1 MSAVVTFY
9 HFVGLDEAQL
19 ADLRAGLV
27 ERCSA
32 RDIVGTTL
40 LATEGINGTLAGAR
54 PKLDEV
60 VAWLRGQPGL
70 AELPVKF
77 SQASA
82 TSPVFYRLRVKIK
95 PEIVTFGVPVAPGE
109 RTGQHVD
116 AERWNEL
123 LDDPDLVVIDTRN
136 HYEIEVG
143 SFPGALNPNTESF
156 REFPQFVADQLDP
169 QQQPRIAMFCTGGIR
184 CEKASAYM
192 LEAGFSEV
200 YQLDGGILKY
210 LETVAEPANRWQ
222 GDCFVFD
229 QRVALKADL
238 APGEHVQC
246 HACRRP
252 LTQADVNNPHYEEG
266 VSCRFCFDASPKRR
280 AAHAE
285 RQKQIDL
292 ARSRG
297 QVHLGPKSQVAHR
310 QTEQRRKPSDSDQ

>member
-1 MSAVVTFY
+1 MSSVVTFY
-9 HFVGLDEAQL
+9 HFVALDEARL
-19 ADLRAGLV
+19 AGLRAGLV
-27 ERCSA
+27 ELCSA
-32 RDIVGTTL
+32 REILGTTL
-40 LATEGINGTLAGAR
+40 LATEGINGTLAGER
-54 PKLDEV
+54 SHLEDV
-60 VAWLRGQPGL
+60 VVWLRDQPGL
-70 AELPVKF
+70 TELQVKF
-77 SQASA
+77 SQACDS
-82 TSPVFYRLRVKIK
+82 SPVFYRLRVKIK

-116 AERWNEL
+116 AQRWNEL
-123 LDDPDLVVIDTRN
+123 LDDPELVVIDARN

-143 SFPGALNPNTESF
+143 SFPGALNPQTESF
-156 REFPQFVADQLDP
+156 REFPQFVADRLDP
-169 QQQPRIAMFCTGGIR
+169 QQQPRVAMFCTGGIR

-192 LEAGFSEV
+192 LEAGFREV

-210 LETVAEPANRWQ
+210 LETVAESANRWQ

-252 LTQADVNNPHYEEG
+252 LTQADVDNEHYEEG

-297 QVHLGPKSQVAHR
+297 QVHLGPKSQVAHQ
-310 QTEQRRKPSDSDQ
+310 QTKRRRTLGGTDQ